1 MLLALLRA
9 FTLSLLL
16 LLLFD
21 PVLPSAARPLGGNSD
36 VVIVDAS
43 LSMELPGEAGKTR
56 WQSAIERARRASGRS
71 IMLMGGVPRRIT
83 PDSLDLVK
91 PDAAQSRLLPALQ
104 AASEGGSGKAIVI
117 TDGAIEDLQEVE
129 RWLPRLGLQLEVQ
142 NVGAATFSDRVLS
155 EVNAPAWVEAGKPV
169 EIQVGASV
177 IQAGTE
183 PMRVTARSG
192 NVELGEVALMAPGE
206 GRVTTGTIS
215 ITPPAPPGGGLVRID
230 VQLEGQDAVPA
241 NDRRS
246 VYVLVGAKPAGVAL
260 ISFAPDW
267 EPRFLQPVLEQS
279 IGLPVRSFYRAGNA
293 GFVTGGVPP
302 DIGKRVT
309 DEEAITAARSAD
321 LLVIHGASASL
332 PQWAREA
339 MLSRPRVL
347 ILPRE
352 NGIELPDI
360 DIGQAT
366 PGDWYV
372 SADIPSSP
380 VASLLAGLPI
390 ENLPPLAG
398 LHLPRTL
405 PNGAWV
411 PMQGTRGRRGAPSP
425 IAFATAEGGK
435 RRVVALGQG
444 YWKWSF
450 RGGEQRQVYARL
462 WGALAGWLAQEQTMV
477 AGGAVRPGRR
487 VLTRGERPTWI
498 ASGLSAD
505 SLRVQVLRDG
515 ATVAE
520 TTIPVEAGDS
530 AFSPVLEPGHYQY
543 RVSATAGGREV
554 GTGAGPLTV
563 ETFTPELTRPSRALS
578 QLVSA
583 AQTQL
588 NGQSRAGSRPL
599 RTMVWPYALVVAL
612 LAAEWVLRRR
622 WGLR

>member
-1 MLLALLRA
+1 LLLALLRA

-56 WQSAIERARRASGRS
+56 WQSAIERARRASGGS

-83 PDSLDLVK
+83 PDSLNLVK

-142 NVGAATFSDRVLS
+142 NVGGSTFSDRVLS

-192 NVELGEVALMAPGE
+192 DVELGQVALMAPAE

-215 ITPPAPPGGGLVRID
+215 VTPPAPPGGGLVRID
-230 VQLEGQDAVPA
+230 LQLEGQDAVPA

-309 DEEAITAARSAD
+309 DDPARVAGG
-321 LLVIHGASASL
+321 LK
-332 PQWAREA
+332 
-339 MLSRPRVL
+339 LSSCLGVVGQGIGIIRMVEFDQC
-347 ILPRE
+347 LPRE
-352 NGIELPDI
+352 FRTRCR
-360 DIGQAT
+360 A
-366 PGDWYV
+366 PG
-372 SADIPSSP
+372 
-380 VASLLAGLPI
+380 
-390 ENLPPLAG
+390 
-398 LHLPRTL
+398 
-405 PNGAWV
+405 
-411 PMQGTRGRRGAPSP
+411 
-425 IAFATAEGGK
+425 TA
-435 RRVVALGQG
+435 RA
-444 YWKWSF
+444 
-450 RGGEQRQVYARL
+450 
-462 WGALAGWLAQEQTMV
+462 
-477 AGGAVRPGRR
+477 
-487 VLTRGERPTWI
+487 
-498 ASGLSAD
+498 
-505 SLRVQVLRDG
+505 
-515 ATVAE
+515 
-520 TTIPVEAGDS
+520 
-530 AFSPVLEPGHYQY
+530 
-543 RVSATAGGREV
+543 
-554 GTGAGPLTV
+554 GTGSP
-563 ETFTPELTRPSRALS
+563 
-578 QLVSA
+578 
-583 AQTQL
+583 
-588 NGQSRAGSRPL
+588 
-599 RTMVWPYALVVAL
+599 
-612 LAAEWVLRRR
+612 R
-622 WGLR
+622 WCSH